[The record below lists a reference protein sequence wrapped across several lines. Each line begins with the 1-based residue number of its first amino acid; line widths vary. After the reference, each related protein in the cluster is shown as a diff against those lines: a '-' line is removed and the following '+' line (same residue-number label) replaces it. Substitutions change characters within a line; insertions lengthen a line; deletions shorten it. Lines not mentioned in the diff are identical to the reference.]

1 MKFPDASDSDRVGSG
16 NAHGWCYL
24 MTWTVGVSAALCIAS
39 SVSACGGDPSPV
51 APTDSVFPQVPTPS
65 VTALS
70 VTALSVTVGSTAGG
84 TPMKITGTGL
94 GRGASV
100 TFGSVTVTSMSYD
113 PRDASGTSLLI
124 DTPAHTAGMVDVTV
138 TNPNRGQTF
147 RLSRGYEY
155 VPQESFDFN
164 GDWDGV
170 TTNGTDSLVQFTI
183 RNNKLVT
190 ASCRNELDNKI
201 VALSSTVMNGQFS
214 AEAEDGSVLSGRLVS
229 ATQAV
234 GKITAP
240 QCLLSNANPWRAEKL
255 GR

>member
-1 MKFPDASDSDRVGSG
+1 MRFPDASDSDPVGSG
-16 NAHGWCYL
+16 NAHVWCSL

-51 APTDSVFPQVPTPS
+51 APTASVFPQVPTP
-65 VTALS
+65 S

-94 GRGASV
+94 DRGASV

-124 DTPAHTAGMVDVTV
+124 DTPAHAAGMVDVTV

-183 RNNKLVT
+183 RNNRLVT
-190 ASCRNELDNKI
+190 ASCRNELDSKI
-201 VALSSTVMNGQFS
+201 VALSTTVMNGQFS

-240 QCLLSNANPWRAEKL
+240 QCLLSNANPWHAVKL